1 MSLFF
6 EEEISC
12 PKCKHKQ
19 KMKIWQSL
27 NVTDNTTLR
36 ERLFNAEINVFKC
49 ESCGSGAFLAVPLL
63 YNDVERKFCVQF
75 YPYDSLKQKTFCD
88 RFTIEGKFKIEK
100 LPEKIAKSGNYLLEP
115 HIVFDLDEMLRYIQF
130 REKLYNELTKRNGK

>member
-1 MSLFF
+1 MFF

-12 PKCKHKQ
+12 PKCEHKQ
-19 KMKIWQSL
+19 KITIWKSV
-27 NVTDNTTLR
+27 NVTDDATLR

-49 ESCGSGAFLAVPLL
+49 ESCGNKAFLAVPLL

-75 YPYDSLKQKTFCD
+75 YPYDSLTQETFWD
-88 RFTIEGKFKIEK
+88 LFTIDGKFKIKK
-100 LPEKIAKSGNYLLEP
+100 LSENAAESGNYLLEP

-130 REKLYNELTKRNGK
+130 REKLYDRLTKKKW